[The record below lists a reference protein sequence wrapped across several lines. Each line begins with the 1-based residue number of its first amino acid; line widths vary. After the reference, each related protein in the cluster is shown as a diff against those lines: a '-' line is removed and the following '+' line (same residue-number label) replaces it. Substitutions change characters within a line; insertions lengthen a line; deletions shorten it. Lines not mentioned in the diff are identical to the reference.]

1 MTSND
6 GASSNG
12 RCGNLDLPELRHQD
26 PTPITKQD
34 SKRSRSELIPIN
46 EFLNIDGIQ
55 AQIETSVEKSFQKFI
70 SLMNEDLLQK
80 LKVMMDNAVN
90 AIKTEV
96 NIEMASMERRL
107 NLKMMSEA
115 EMLESYN
122 RRDNI
127 RVLG

>member
-12 RCGNLDLPELRHQD
+12 RCGNLDLPELRYQD

-80 LKVMMDNAVN
+80 LKVMIDN

-115 EMLESYN
+115 EMLE
-122 RRDNI
+122 
-127 RVLG
+127 L